1 MEINPTLLEIWTLYA
16 VATLMIAARVFCRT
30 KQVGVS
36 GFRPDDYIIFF
47 TWVYPILLSLGWIR
61 FRLTSWQSLYTSV
74 CVMATLFAL
83 IAQGKH
89 TSLLTPEQRATL
101 PESEFY
107 QWEYGSKNFV
117 AGMIIYATVVWSLK
131 FNMLFFY
138 RRLVAGQWVD
148 KFIFPVMGLV
158 GATAV
163 AMGLIIALT
172 CLPLSLMWQI
182 RPDPGENCVPQN
194 KIYFYSIFVM
204 NVTTDLCII
213 AIPIPVI
220 SLVRASIWRRI
231 GVYFLFSLGVFIMVA
246 ATIRV
251 VLIFHPTGG
260 FGPGAMWSIR
270 EDFIAIFVGQAPMVV
285 PLFKRR
291 VWAQFYH
298 KYKFTPKS
306 SQVSDGIELSDGIS
320 SNHNDKKKPKD
331 PYSLTQLGFTHVTN
345 ATLGTRNEATSVA
358 NNSSES
364 SAVAV
369 EEVYMLGPIRD
380 FGPDLGAIEFVSRE
394 DRHSLEITA
403 VSDLPRAETIK
414 LVSKR
419 EEL

>member
-16 VATLMIAARVFCRT
+16 VATLMIATRVFCRT

-36 GFRPDDYIIFF
+36 GFRPDDDIIFF
-47 TWVYPILLSLGWIR
+47 TW
-61 FRLTSWQSLYTSV
+61 SLYTSV

-306 SQVSDGIELSDGIS
+306 SQGSDGIELSDGIS

-331 PYSLTQLGFTHVTN
+331 PLGFTHVTN

-358 NNSSES
+358 KNSSES

-403 VSDLPRAETIK
+403 MSYAPAAL
-414 LVSKR
+414 
-419 EEL
+419 

>member
-1 MEINPTLLEIWTLYA
+1 
-16 VATLMIAARVFCRT
+16 MIAARVFCRT

-36 GFRPDDYIIFF
+36 GSRPDDYIIFF
-47 TWVYPILLSLGWIR
+47 TWVYLIFQSLGWIQ
-61 FRLTSWQSLYTSV
+61 FRLTPWQSLYTSV

-89 TSLLTPEQRATL
+89 TSLLTAEQRTAL

-163 AMGLIIALT
+163 AMALIIALT
-172 CLPLSLMWQI
+172 CRPLYLMWQI

-194 KIYFYSIFVM
+194 KVYFYSIFVM
-204 NVTTDLCII
+204 NVITDLCII

-306 SQVSDGIELSDGIS
+306 SQGSDGIELSDGIS
-320 SNHNDKKKPKD
+320 SNHNNDKKKPKD

-345 ATLGTRNEATSVA
+345 ATLGTRNAATSVA
-358 NNSSES
+358 KNSSEKL
-364 SAVAV
+364 AVAA
-369 EEVYMLGPIRD
+369 EEVYILAPFRD

-394 DRHSLEITA
+394 DRHSLEITT
-403 VSDLPRAETIK
+403 VSDLPRAETRK
-414 LVSKR
+414 MVSKR
-419 EEL
+419 GEL

>member
-47 TWVYPILLSLGWIR
+47 TW
-61 FRLTSWQSLYTSV
+61 SLYTSV

-83 IAQGKH
+83 VAQGKH

-148 KFIFPVMGLV
+148 KYIFPVMGLV

-163 AMGLIIALT
+163 AMALIIALT
-172 CLPLSLMWQI
+172 CRPLYLMWQI
-182 RPDPGENCVPQN
+182 RPDPGGT
-194 KIYFYSIFVM
+194 IFVM
-204 NVTTDLCII
+204 NVTSDLCII

-260 FGPGAMWSIR
+260 FSPGAMWSIR

-306 SQVSDGIELSDGIS
+306 SQGSDGIELSDGIS
-320 SNHNDKKKPKD
+320 SNHNNKKSKD
-331 PYSLTQLGFTHVTN
+331 PYSLTQLGFIHVTN
-345 ATLGTRNEATSVA
+345 ATLGTRNEASSVA
-358 NNSSES
+358 KNSSERL
-364 SAVAV
+364 AVAV
-369 EEVYMLGPIRD
+369 EEVYILAPIRD

-394 DRHSLEITA
+394 DRRSLDITA
-403 VSDLPRAETIK
+403 VSDLPRAEAMKT
-414 LVSKR
+414 VSKR
-419 EEL
+419 EELT

>member
-1 MEINPTLLEIWTLYA
+1 MEIDPNLLEIWTLYA
-16 VATLMIAARVFCRT
+16 VATLMITARVFCRT

-47 TWVYPILLSLGWIR
+47 TW
-61 FRLTSWQSLYTSV
+61 SLYTTV

-89 TSLLTPEQRATL
+89 TSLLTSEQRATL

-163 AMGLIIALT
+163 AMALIIALT
-172 CLPLSLMWQI
+172 CRPLYLMWQV

-204 NVTTDLCII
+204 NVTTDMCVI

-220 SLVRASIWRRI
+220 SLVRASIWRRM

-306 SQVSDGIELSDGIS
+306 SQGSDGIELSDGIS
-320 SNHNDKKKPKD
+320 SNNKKPKD

-345 ATLGTRNEATSVA
+345 ATLGTRNGATSVA
-358 NNSSES
+358 KDSSERLV
-364 SAVAV
+364 VAM
-369 EEVYMLGPIRD
+369 EEIYILAPIRD
-380 FGPDLGAIEFVSRE
+380 FGPDLGALKFVLGE

-403 VSDLPRAETIK
+403 V
-414 LVSKR
+414 
-419 EEL
+419 

>member
-1 MEINPTLLEIWTLYA
+1 
-16 VATLMIAARVFCRT
+16 MIV
-30 KQVGVS
+30 
-36 GFRPDDYIIFF
+36 
-47 TWVYPILLSLGWIR
+47 
-61 FRLTSWQSLYTSV
+61 
-74 CVMATLFAL
+74 
-83 IAQGKH
+83 
-89 TSLLTPEQRATL
+89 
-101 PESEFY
+101 
-107 QWEYGSKNFV
+107 
-117 AGMIIYATVVWSLK
+117 
-131 FNMLFFY
+131 LFFY

-158 GATAV
+158 GATAT

-172 CLPLSLMWQI
+172 CRPLYLMWQI

-231 GVYFLFSLGVFIMVA
+231 GVYFLFSLGIFIMIA

-306 SQVSDGIELSDGIS
+306 SQGSDGIELSDGIS
-320 SNHNDKKKPKD
+320 SNHNNDKKKPKD

-345 ATLGTRNEATSVA
+345 ATLGTRNEATLVA
-358 NNSSES
+358 KDSSEPP
-364 SAVAV
+364 AVAV
-369 EEVYMLGPIRD
+369 EEVYILAPIRD
-380 FGPDLGAIEFVSRE
+380 FGPDLGAIEFVSRA

-403 VSDLPRAETIK
+403 MSDLPRDETIK

>member
-1 MEINPTLLEIWTLYA
+1 
-16 VATLMIAARVFCRT
+16 
-30 KQVGVS
+30 
-36 GFRPDDYIIFF
+36 
-47 TWVYPILLSLGWIR
+47 
-61 FRLTSWQSLYTSV
+61 
-74 CVMATLFAL
+74 
-83 IAQGKH
+83 
-89 TSLLTPEQRATL
+89 
-101 PESEFY
+101 
-107 QWEYGSKNFV
+107 
-117 AGMIIYATVVWSLK
+117 
-131 FNMLFFY
+131 
-138 RRLVAGQWVD
+138 
-148 KFIFPVMGLV
+148 
-158 GATAV
+158 
-163 AMGLIIALT
+163 
-172 CLPLSLMWQI
+172 
-182 RPDPGENCVPQN
+182 
-194 KIYFYSIFVM
+194 
-204 NVTTDLCII
+204 
-213 AIPIPVI
+213 
-220 SLVRASIWRRI
+220 
-231 GVYFLFSLGVFIMVA
+231 MVA

-291 VWAQFYH
+291 IWAQFYH

-306 SQVSDGIELSDGIS
+306 SQGSDGIELSDGIS
-320 SNHNDKKKPKD
+320 SNHNNDKKKPKD

-345 ATLGTRNEATSVA
+345 ATLGTRNEATLVA
-358 NNSSES
+358 KHSSES

-369 EEVYMLGPIRD
+369 EEVYILGPIRD

>member
-47 TWVYPILLSLGWIR
+47 TW
-61 FRLTSWQSLYTSV
+61 SLYTSV

-182 RPDPGENCVPQN
+182 RPDPGGTELCATEQNLLLQHLRDERHHRSLHNCHSYTRKYPSVKPANGQ
-194 KIYFYSIFVM
+194 
-204 NVTTDLCII
+204 LII
-213 AIPIPVI
+213 NQVI

-306 SQVSDGIELSDGIS
+306 SQGSDGIELSDGIS

-345 ATLGTRNEATSVA
+345 PTLGTRNEATSVA
-358 NNSSES
+358 KNSSES

-369 EEVYMLGPIRD
+369 EEVYILGPIRD

>member
-36 GFRPDDYIIFF
+36 GFRLDDYIIFF
-47 TWVYPILLSLGWIR
+47 TWTVSLH
-61 FRLTSWQSLYTSV
+61 Y
-74 CVMATLFAL
+74 CVRDGNAL
-83 IAQGKH
+83 RANCPRQTH
-89 TSLLTPEQRATL
+89 LTPDPRTARNSAGIGIT
-101 PESEFY
+101 SY

-163 AMGLIIALT
+163 AVALIIALT
-172 CLPLSLMWQI
+172 CRPLYLMWQI
-182 RPDPGENCVPQN
+182 RPDPGGT
-194 KIYFYSIFVM
+194 IFVM
-204 NVTTDLCII
+204 NVITDMCII

-220 SLVRASIWRRI
+220 SLVRASIWRRM
-231 GVYFLFSLGVFIMVA
+231 GVYLLFSLGVFIMVA

-298 KYKFTPKS
+298 KYRSTPKS
-306 SQVSDGIELSDGIS
+306 SQGSDGIELSNGVS
-320 SNHNDKKKPKD
+320 SDNKKPKD

-358 NNSSES
+358 KDSSERP
-364 SAVAV
+364 AVSM
-369 EEVYMLGPIRD
+369 EEAYVLAPIRD
-380 FGPDLGAIEFVSRE
+380 FGPDLGAIEFVLGE

-403 VSDLPRAETIK
+403 VSDLSKAETTRA
-414 LVSKR
+414 VSKR